1 MRFAGVFLALAA
13 LPGAAQE
20 SASLA
25 DLPRA
30 TFETELRAALW
41 ANADVIAAALREPSP
56 AAEEM
61 QAQIDDDLAL
71 LVELAP
77 ALLQGHDIA
86 LFTEPGC
93 PSCDL
98 AEQELRE
105 ISGNYGATFIRHDL
119 TTPQAADWAAALLL
133 QSAPF
138 YVLPDMILN
147 GHMPKIVLQKYLMPK
162 VNPEGEDQRITD

>member
-1 MRFAGVFLALAA
+1 MRLGWLLPVLAA

-20 SASLA
+20 SASLT

-30 TFETELRAALW
+30 TFETELRAALL
-41 ANADVIAAALREPSP
+41 ANADVIAAALQGPSP

-61 QAQIDDDLAL
+61 RAQIDDDLTL
-71 LVELAP
+71 LAKLAP
-77 ALLQGHDIA
+77 ALLQGDDIA

-98 AEQELRE
+98 AEQELIE
-105 ISGNYGATFIRHDL
+105 ISGSYGTTFILHDL
-119 TTPQAADWAAALLL
+119 STPEAADWAAALGL

-147 GHMPKIVLQKYLMPK
+147 GHMPKIVLQKYLAPK
-162 VNPEGEDQRITD
+162 ANLKSEDQRITD